1 MNEND
6 QQIKTDLKTTGN
18 SLKGMDDKIKEMKE
32 RNVKKKFDY
41 SFSSS
46 SSCFDDQEKNDDSS
60 FELDQQYAKE
70 KANEV
75 EAEPEQPRRP
85 QEDMKLENLLSSPK
99 NYSNQANVIEEL
111 PFEEN

>member
-1 MNEND
+1 M
-6 QQIKTDLKTTGN
+6 
-18 SLKGMDDKIKEMKE
+18 KGMDDKIKEMKE
-32 RNVKKKFDY
+32 RNIKKKFDY

-46 SSCFDDQEKNDDSS
+46 SSCFDGQEQNEDSS

-70 KANEV
+70 KANDLEE

-85 QEDMKLENLLSSPK
+85 QEDMKLENLLASPK
-99 NYSNQANVIEEL
+99 NYSNQENVIEEL